1 MIKDVIKFK
10 ETAFRDKVRV
20 GSGDPVN
27 LKRLLLDLNVLTMY
41 APMSETFS
49 GMCIKRKNSS
59 FILINSNHSR
69 GRQHFTIAHEFF
81 HLFIQ
86 DNFELHVCN
95 PGVNKEPQEKEA
107 DFFASLLLM
116 PEMGI
121 LRMLPEAEL
130 ENKKVSLASVIKLE
144 QYFGVSRTAM
154 LVRLK
159 DIGLITKSQFDAL
172 KMIPV
177 LKSALEHGYDLALYK
192 PGNENLVIGDY
203 GMKARQLFEESK
215 ISEGHYLELLSK
227 IGIDPTLEE

>member
-1 MIKDVIKFK
+1 MKKDIIKVK

-20 GSGDPVN
+20 GACDPVN

-41 APMSETFS
+41 APMSDAFS
-49 GMCIKRKNSS
+49 GMCIKRKMNS
-59 FILINSNHSR
+59 FILINSTHSR
-69 GRQHFTIAHEFF
+69 GRQHFTIAHELF

-86 DNFELHVCN
+86 EKFELHVCN
-95 PGVNKEPQEKEA
+95 PGVSKEPQEKEA

-116 PEMGI
+116 PEIGI

-130 ENKKVSLASVIKLE
+130 ENKTVSLASVIKLE
-144 QYFGVSRTAM
+144 QYFGVSRAAM
-154 LVRLK
+154 LIRLK
-159 DIGLITKSQFDAL
+159 DVGLISQIQYDTLKQVPVFKS
-172 KMIPV
+172 V
-177 LKSALEHGYDLALYK
+177 LEHGYDLALYK

-227 IGIDPTLEE
+227 IGIDPTIEE